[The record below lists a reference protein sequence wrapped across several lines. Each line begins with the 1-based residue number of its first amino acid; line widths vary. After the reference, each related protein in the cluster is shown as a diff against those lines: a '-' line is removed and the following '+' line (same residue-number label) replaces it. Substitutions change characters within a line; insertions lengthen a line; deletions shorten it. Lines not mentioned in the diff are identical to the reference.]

1 MQRMI
6 KLIAASLLL
15 LGTIATCGMVA
26 VVMAAEQEDIGDLV
40 IRNWEPEYIEMECT
54 AYCYG
59 TTRSDNKPVRK
70 GICAGAS
77 KYYGKTAAI
86 YIDEGGKPGE
96 FIGYY
101 EVLDTGGDERI
112 KNGKCLD
119 IYNPDYNWCI
129 AFGRKKVL
137 VVMLDGVG

>member
-1 MQRMI
+1 MKGMTKVLVI
-6 KLIAASLLL
+6 ICIVFL
-15 LGTIATCGMVA
+15 TIAVFGMTACVL
-26 VVMAAEQEDIGDLV
+26 AAEKEEVGDLV
-40 IRNWEPEYIEMECT
+40 LPNWEPEFIKMECT

-70 GICAGAS
+70 GICAGAT

-86 YIDEGGKPGE
+86 YEDNNGKPGE

-112 KNGKCLD
+112 KNGQCLD
-119 IYNPDYNWCI
+119 IYDPDYNWCI
-129 AFGRKKVL
+129 NFGRKKVL